1 MSSQAKLMITLL
13 LLGNAVLVVDLLR
26 KRKLTESYT
35 LLWLFVLFGT
45 TVATWYDRFLIYLTV
60 FFGAI
65 APVSTL
71 TLLSLVFILIMLIF
85 FSMKISRLNEDHK
98 RLAQELA
105 LRTVSIPTAET
116 RPRDG
121 EKGGEAPPS

>member
-116 RPRDG
+116 HPPGG
-121 EKGGEAPPS
+121 EKGGGDPPS